1 MKLRV
6 RYVRPLLTCS
16 RSRTWFCLSIKLLSP
31 SLLRWTNFVFLLF
44 VRFHTPTLSS
54 IWSTIVSSIWSPIV
68 SFLPCLRPSPS
79 SPSFILFGSSFGSL
93 LGIHS
98 KPSTAR
104 HSCSRH
110 LPRAKPGF
118 NIVSLHRLSVT
129 SGRAGSTTTSQPS
142 PVTYLSGP
150 LALSSK
156 YSTVTFS
163 VGIDFSSFSSITS
176 PPPHHDYLRVAIAY
190 FNGPQ

>member
-44 VRFHTPTLSS
+44 VRFHTLTLL
-54 IWSTIVSSIWSPIV
+54 SIWSPIV
-68 SFLPCLRPSPS
+68 SSLPCLRPSPS

-104 HSCSRH
+104 HSCPRH

-118 NIVSLHRLSVT
+118 NIVSLHRFSVT

-142 PVTYLSGP
+142 PVIYLSSP

-156 YSTVTFS
+156 NYTITFS
-163 VGIDFSSFSSITS
+163 VGIDFSSLSSITS
-176 PPPHHDYLRVAIAY
+176 PPPHHDYLRVAITY